1 MKIVNRVTTMG
12 TSMFSWK
19 RGYMDTKTEPE
30 DINFFSLQNKSEGM
44 VEKRD
49 SKKYV

>member
-1 MKIVNRVTTMG
+1 MKIVSRVTTMG

-30 DINFFSLQNKSEGM
+30 DINFIQEFLVYGIKVKEW
-44 VEKRD
+44 
-49 SKKYV
+49 